1 MIKFVRELIDIW
13 SYRLKIPTIMK
24 RQIIPP
30 HGNPFIE
37 FDLDKL
43 RDYTFIKIKKLILR
57 MIKNLVSSGIDKD
70 ARYLGTHY
78 VLGALT
84 LVNYEAA
91 NALPWMY
98 ESFMH
103 QNN

>member
-1 MIKFVRELIDIW
+1 
-13 SYRLKIPTIMK
+13 MK
-24 RQIIPP
+24 RKIIPP

-37 FDLDKL
+37 IDLDKL
-43 RDYTFIKIKKLILR
+43 RDYTFIKLKKLILR
-57 MIKNLVSSGIDKD
+57 MMKNLVSAGVDKD
-70 ARYLGTHY
+70 ARFLGTHN

-98 ESFMH
+98 ESFRY
-103 QNN
+103 NN